1 MDMTPTG
8 GSHGNLHPTAR
19 VHIHTGRRSSC
30 VAARGA
36 GAAAGHASDRV
47 PRSKSPDAMADRLRA
62 FRQGLKETGHV
73 EGENVAIEHRW
84 AEGQY
89 DRLPALA
96 AELVRRHVA
105 VIVAAGGTLSALAA
119 KSATA
124 KIPIVFAVGDD
135 PVKLGLVSSLA
146 RPDGNLTGVNFFGSE
161 VVSKRLELM
170 RELIPGV
177 GRLAVLVNPSSATL
191 FETTVRG
198 VEAAARG
205 MGVQV
210 QVFNAGTSRE
220 IDDAF
225 ANLVRERSDAVF
237 VGGDAFL
244 TSRRV
249 QLATLAARYMIPSS
263 FSQRE
268 VTEVGGLMSY
278 AANPG
283 DTMRQLGVY
292 AGRILKGAKP
302 ADLPVVQSTKFEL
315 VINAQT
321 ARMLSLTVP
330 ASLLALA
337 DEVIE

>member
-1 MDMTPTG
+1 
-8 GSHGNLHPTAR
+8 
-19 VHIHTGRRSSC
+19 
-30 VAARGA
+30 
-36 GAAAGHASDRV
+36 
-47 PRSKSPDAMADRLRA
+47 LRA
-62 FRQGLKETGHV
+62 FRQGLKEAGLV
-73 EGENVAIEHRW
+73 EGDNVAIEYRW

-96 AELVRRHVA
+96 AELVRRQVA
-105 VIVAAGGTLSALAA
+105 VIVTIGAPPALVA

-124 KIPIVFAVGDD
+124 TIPIVFGVGDD

-146 RPDGNLTGVNFFGSE
+146 RPGGNLTGVNFFGSE
-161 VVSKRLELM
+161 VVSKRLELL

-191 FETTVRG
+191 SETTVRG

-210 QVFNAGTSRE
+210 QVFNAGTNRE

-237 VGGDAFL
+237 VSGDAFL

-249 QLATLAARYMIPSS
+249 QLANLAARYLIPSS

-268 VTEVGGLMSY
+268 ITEAGGLMSY
-278 AANPG
+278 AANTR
-283 DTMRQLGVY
+283 DTYRQAGVY

-321 ARMLSLTVP
+321 ARMLGLEIP
-330 ASLLALA
+330 DKLLALA